1 MDIAMLTKWEK
12 RIIEE
17 KLDDII
23 KIICKSAYDQLKE
36 ELDKLEE
43 EGAIT
48 NSKVKD
54 IIFKYRFR
62 WVK

>member
-1 MDIAMLTKWEK
+1 MDITMLTKWEK

-43 EGAIT
+43 GAIT